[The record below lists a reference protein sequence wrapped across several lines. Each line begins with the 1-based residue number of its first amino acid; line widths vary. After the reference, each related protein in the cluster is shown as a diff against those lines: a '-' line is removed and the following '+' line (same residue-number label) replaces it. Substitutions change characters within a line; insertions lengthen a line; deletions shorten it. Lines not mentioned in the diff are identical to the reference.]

1 MYMHKSSL
9 GNPYFIIL
17 NKIQKHHKVP
27 TFIHVIT
34 QCKQIKDCL
43 TSFCLKST
51 RITNRSVI
59 VLKILLFRMCSMYAR
74 RFIINRI
81 RALCPLQVDL
91 FLNFSAGVEHTSF
104 VAIKPKSTASFPP
117 NPLLYH
123 IYDRMK

>member
-51 RITNRSVI
+51 RITSRSVI
-59 VLKILLFRMCSMYAR
+59 VFEILLFRMCSMYAR

-81 RALCPLQVDL
+81 RDL
-91 FLNFSAGVEHTSF
+91 LLNFSAGVEHTSF